1 MLGIVLLFNVTACGT
16 TKCSHSYSSEITKA
30 ATCKETGIKTYTCSV
45 CGDSYTE
52 EIPQLTTHS
61 YTSKV
66 TKTAT
71 CKETGIKTYTCSV
84 CGDSYTEEIPQL
96 TTHSYTSKVTKTAT
110 CKETGIKT
118 YTCSVCGDSYTEKI
132 GMIVHKEGEKCFS
145 CIIKMPSP
153 PMTLNWY
160 MRIYIDGSFK
170 NVVYS
175 STKIT
180 NITYKYN
187 ETSKKLN
194 FYFTGEITYL
204 RESNTHRLAEFSIVL
219 YDSKGYSVGSC
230 SFTYNTKNGGYKFK
244 DDFTW
249 MWIELDLNET
259 YTLVLSDYYL

>member
-1 MLGIVLLFNVTACGT
+1 MKRFTKIVSCMLGIVLLFNVTACGT

-30 ATCKETGIKTYTCSV
+30 ATCKESGIKTYTCSI

-71 CKETGIKTYTCSV
+71 CKESGIKTYTCS
-84 CGDSYTEEIPQL
+84 I
-96 TTHSYTSKVTKTAT
+96 
-110 CKETGIKT
+110 
-118 YTCSVCGDSYTEKI
+118 CGDSYTEKI

-204 RESNTHRLAEFSIVL
+204 SNDHHLAEFSIVL
-219 YDSKGYSVGSC
+219 YDSKGYSVGSR
-230 SFTYNTKNGGYKFK
+230 SFIYNAKNGGYKFK
-244 DDFTW
+244 DDLTW

-259 YTLVLSDYYL
+259 YTLVLSDYYS

>member
-30 ATCKETGIKTYTCSV
+30 ATCKESGIKTYTCS
-45 CGDSYTE
+45 
-52 EIPQLTTHS
+52 I
-61 YTSKV
+61 
-66 TKTAT
+66 
-71 CKETGIKTYTCSV
+71 
-84 CGDSYTEEIPQL
+84 
-96 TTHSYTSKVTKTAT
+96 
-110 CKETGIKT
+110 
-118 YTCSVCGDSYTEKI
+118 CGDSYTEKI

-204 RESNTHRLAEFSIVL
+204 SNDHHLAEFSIVL
-219 YDSKGYSVGSC
+219 YDSKGYSVGSR
-230 SFTYNTKNGGYKFK
+230 SFIYNAKNGGYKFK
-244 DDFTW
+244 DDLTW

-259 YTLVLSDYYL
+259 YTLVLSDYYS

>member
-30 ATCKETGIKTYTCSV
+30 ATCKETGIKTYTCSI

-71 CKETGIKTYTCSV
+71 CKESGIKTYTCS
-84 CGDSYTEEIPQL
+84 I
-96 TTHSYTSKVTKTAT
+96 
-110 CKETGIKT
+110 
-118 YTCSVCGDSYTEKI
+118 CGDSYTEKI

-204 RESNTHRLAEFSIVL
+204 SNDHHLAEFSIVL
-219 YDSKGYSVGSC
+219 YDSKGYSVGSR
-230 SFTYNTKNGGYKFK
+230 SFIYNAKNGGYKFK
-244 DDFTW
+244 DDLTW

-259 YTLVLSDYYL
+259 YTLVLSDYYS

>member
-30 ATCKETGIKTYTCSV
+30 ATCKESGIKTYTCSI

-71 CKETGIKTYTCSV
+71 CKESGIKTYTCS
-84 CGDSYTEEIPQL
+84 I
-96 TTHSYTSKVTKTAT
+96 
-110 CKETGIKT
+110 
-118 YTCSVCGDSYTEKI
+118 CGDSYTEKI

-204 RESNTHRLAEFSIVL
+204 SNDHHLAEFSIVL
-219 YDSKGYSVGSC
+219 YDSKGYSVGSR
-230 SFTYNTKNGGYKFK
+230 SFIYNAKNGGYKFK
-244 DDFTW
+244 DDLTW

-259 YTLVLSDYYL
+259 YTLVLSDYYS